1 MQIREKP
8 MAQRAN
14 CPTIKTSI
22 RLVILLAAI
31 QLYSVSPTLATD
43 DDTKI
48 VEQARA
54 AIADNDYS
62 KAQDLV
68 TPLAQRNV
76 AAAQNVLGDLK
87 FASGENEAAF
97 DLYTKA
103 ALQGDVKAQNNLG
116 MAYASGRGTGR
127 NDLEA
132 VKWWRKAAEQGHAK
146 AQNNLSVMYS
156 RGRGVPEDAQLA
168 AQWCEKAAVQGD
180 VSAQENMAGKYRR
193 GHGVVQDG
201 QQAMKWFQKAAEQK
215 SSIGIYGIGELYESG
230 IGVPVDKDEALKWYQ
245 KAAALGSHP
254 AQDKLLS
261 LLDVNKLN
269 EAGVLVLAPGDKF
282 SIKFDVIDQKLV
294 HLERST
300 IAGDAAN
307 PKAELLDFSASFDPE
322 LKMTLLNVKNNLKK
336 SVIYD
341 CLISRPGEPFSK
353 TSIIPIRPGLFCVES
368 WPGPIDKLLIRN
380 IRLLPE

>member
-1 MQIREKP
+1 MQIREKRIS
-8 MAQRAN
+8 QRAN
-14 CPTIKTSI
+14 GTIVKTGI
-22 RLVILLAAI
+22 RLVLVLAA
-31 QLYSVSPTLATD
+31 LCSVSPTMAAD

-62 KAQDLV
+62 KAKALV
-68 TPLAQRNV
+68 APLAERNV

-87 FASGENEAAF
+87 FASGENEEAF
-97 DLYTKA
+97 ALYTKA
-103 ALQGDVKAQNNLG
+103 ALLGDAKAQNNLG
-116 MAYASGRGTGR
+116 MAHASGRGTAR

-132 VKWWRKAAEQGHAK
+132 VKWWRQAAEQGHAK

-168 AQWCEKAAVQGD
+168 AQWCEKAAEQGD
-180 VSAQENMAGKYRR
+180 VSAQENMGGKYRR

-201 QQAMKWFQKAAEQK
+201 KQAMKWFQKAAEQK

-230 IGVPVDKDEALKWYQ
+230 TGVTVDKDEALKWYQ

-261 LLDVNKLN
+261 LLDVNKQN

-300 IAGDAAN
+300 TTGENAAN
-307 PKAELLDFSASFDPE
+307 FKAEQLDFSASFEPE

-341 CLISRPGEPFSK
+341 CLISRPGEPFIK
-353 TSIIPIRPGLFCVES
+353 TSIIPIRAGLFCVES
-368 WPGPIDKLLIRN
+368 WPGRIDKLLIRN